1 MDGCGETWPAP
12 LYPSIKCVSLRRFV
26 QYHDIPFYRG
36 VGARNGARDL
46 LNDDERQLLFGVPE
60 DHDSLVKLYTLSR
73 TEGEQAL
80 TRRAASNRLGF
91 AVQMALL
98 RHPGIR
104 LPPLGYLDAFPSD
117 QPLQGDGAQL
127 ARKQG

>member
-1 MDGCGETWPAP
+1 M
-12 LYPSIKCVSLRRFV
+12 
-26 QYHDIPFYRG
+26 
-36 VGARNGARDL
+36 ARRDL

-60 DHDSLVKLYTLSR
+60 DHTSLIKLYTKSR

-98 RHPGIR
+98 RDPGIS
-104 LPPLGYLDAFPSD
+104 LSSAG
-117 QPLQGDGAQL
+117 
-127 ARKQG
+127 

>member
-1 MDGCGETWPAP
+1 M
-12 LYPSIKCVSLRRFV
+12 
-26 QYHDIPFYRG
+26 
-36 VGARNGARDL
+36 ARRDL
-46 LNDDERQLLFGVPE
+46 LNDDERKLLFGVPE

-98 RHPGIR
+98 RHPGI
-104 LPPLGYLDAFPSD
+104 S
-117 QPLQGDGAQL
+117 L
-127 ARKQG
+127 ATFGVWMSTQAAPR